1 MNKNNHQMKLVEPT
15 IEMRAALLQ
24 YQAEFLSIGSDMIAG
39 SSQLQDFSEIQ
50 DWLGKLA
57 DNRNPSSESG
67 RVPSLE
73 YVLISSAEKI
83 IGMVNVRLELN
94 EQLVQRGGHI
104 GYSIAPSE
112 RQNGYGSLLLDLTL
126 EKMKD
131 FGFDRVLITCDES
144 NLASAKII
152 ENNGGK
158 LENKVFNKESQKWV
172 CRYWIKL

>member
-1 MNKNNHQMKLVEPT
+1 
-15 IEMRAALLQ
+15 
-24 YQAEFLSIGSDMIAG
+24 
-39 SSQLQDFSEIQ
+39 
-50 DWLGKLA
+50 
-57 DNRNPSSESG
+57 
-67 RVPSLE
+67 
-73 YVLISSAEKI
+73 LISSAEKI